1 MNVLKYISRIFVC
14 IVILTILF
22 IWLSFFKKDHQK
34 WDINLISKDTILSQL
49 HTISKLETA
58 EITISKTIS
67 ANTDLWD
74 RIEWTDIDDYVNKF
88 LFQDS
93 MEFSLTWKVVAWIDL
108 EKVTKEDIT
117 RHLDWSININLPE
130 AEILYV
136 SIDDNAIPQRQ
147 LWILAGWWN
156 TNMET
161 ELRNAAK
168 LQMKQE
174 AIDAGILETANEKA
188 NSILANIMETLWTN
202 INWEWEYNSED
213 TKDTTNKSTDNIDY
227 TL

>member
-22 IWLSFFKKDHQK
+22 IWLSFFKKDRQK